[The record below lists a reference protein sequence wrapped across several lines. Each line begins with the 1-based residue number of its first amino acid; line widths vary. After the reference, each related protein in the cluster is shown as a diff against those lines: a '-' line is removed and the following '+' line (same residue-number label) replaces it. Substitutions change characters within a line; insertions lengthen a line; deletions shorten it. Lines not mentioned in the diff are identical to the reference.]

1 VGEAERKTQRDIAH
15 RQQAAFRVE
24 FPQLVPQLLQVLRG
38 RRARLRRVRRQRGR
52 SGPLDGEQAEH
63 AGDATSDHLR
73 SLHRPVCKRVAA
85 PVCKRVFAVFSC
97 LDLCLPRRL
106 MFDRLSS
113 SRRLWP
119 TECEQREMAVLAESG
134 GEAVVEEVGPE
145 RLHPLGR
152 TIRMFLRLTQRR
164 PGTPSKGASFRR
176 KKFDANFLVW
186 LMPLLLAGCG
196 ATRQ

>member
-1 VGEAERKTQRDIAH
+1 MGEAERKTQRDIAH

-145 RLHPLGR
+145 RLHPLGG

-164 PGTPSKGASFRR
+164 PAAGDSFKRGKLSTQNIRR
-176 KKFDANFLVW
+176 NFFGLADAT
-186 LMPLLLAGCG
+186 LAGWAA
-196 ATRQ
+196 AT